1 MDLDLQD
8 EVSSIFKTAEIGWRP
23 IKINQLI

>member
-8 EVSSIFKTAEIGWRP
+8 EVSNILKKAEIGWRP
-23 IKINQLI
+23 KSTN